1 MRNYDEMINEMR
13 TINSINAGMTGGMNM
28 KTKDVFGPV
37 KVDVPNL
44 FERFILRKK
53 ENVHAFGIN
62 LGTVAETKAKA
73 SAAVEDALIISLT
86 VGGVLAIQNAVEKAT
101 RKEAMFK
108 KKGKKKTKTTYLDD

>member
-1 MRNYDEMINEMR
+1 MRNYDEMINEMKA
-13 TINSINAGMTGGMNM
+13 INSMNDSMSGGMNM

-108 KKGKKKTKTTYLDD
+108 KKGKKKNKTTYLDD